1 MRRHLCLLS
10 LSVLLF
16 ATCSEKKPLTLF
28 EEQPAE
34 KTGLSF
40 QNAVK
45 QEGENNVLNY
55 PYFFNG
61 GGVAIGDIN
70 NDGLPDIYFSG
81 NQVPNKLYLNKGDF
95 SFEDITDKAGVSSS
109 QGWKTGV
116 TMADVNQDGWL
127 DIYVCR
133 SAMSDSTLRK
143 NQLFINQGNLT
154 FKEQADEFGIAD
166 NAYAT
171 HAAFFDYDRDGD
183 LDLFLL
189 NHSLPGYAGYG
200 KVVASLKRERG
211 DKFGSKLYRN
221 DGGKFVDVSQSA
233 GLINNVLSFG
243 LGLAI
248 SDLNNDGWPDV
259 YVSNDFNEEDYLYI
273 NNQDGTFKNVI
284 KDATGHV
291 SLYSMGSDVADINN
305 DGSPDILTL
314 DMLPETNER
323 IKLSSGDD
331 NYDKYKLLVESGFHR
346 QDMRNMLQLNNGD
359 GSFSEIGQLAGI
371 SNTDWSWTTLMT
383 DFDGDG
389 WKDVFITNGYE
400 KDYTNMQFLKYT
412 VDEKL
417 KSRQTGVQPSMQ
429 EILNNMP
436 SIEVGNF
443 FYKNNGDLTF
453 TKKSNEWGITR
464 TYKSNGASYADLD
477 NDGDPD
483 LVINAMNQPAV
494 VYKNSSTRNDSAV
507 FLKIDLRKQNLKRIT
522 TGTKI
527 YAYASGHTQQYA
539 EVSPV
544 RGYQSCMDVPVS
556 LGAKGVVKFDSVR
569 IIWPDNKTQ
578 RLTNVDPAKVLE
590 PRYEDATE
598 TYVYPKAPTSLFEKT
613 TLPEWK
619 HTPLESNDFKRQ
631 LLLPK
636 LYSYSGPKIAAGDV
650 NHDGLQDFYTCGPR
664 KQSGALF
671 IQSPDGTF
679 KQQPDPAFQKD
690 KDFQDEDAVFFD
702 ADNDGDMDLYVVSG
716 GYMSA
721 ENDPLLQDRLY
732 LNNGKG
738 HFARDAG
745 AIPNEAWAGACAV
758 PFDIDGDKDADLFV
772 GSRLTPGQYPITPS
786 SMLLINDGKGHFTD
800 AIKEKAAAL
809 KEAGMITSA
818 SVADVNKD
826 GKPDLIAVGEWM
838 PVKIFINNNGKLDDA
853 SSTWLSHPEQ
863 GWWNT
868 VITDDFDGD
877 GDLDAVVGNYGLN
890 QQYNVSAEH
899 PATLVYK
906 NFNNDSQ
913 VDFFFC
919 YYRDGVSYPY
929 ASRDEALGQVT
940 SLKPRFPDYTSYA
953 RSTLETLFRP
963 DEMKDTKTLTADNL
977 ASLYLENKNG
987 RFEARPLP
995 IEAQFSTMHAIAAAD
1010 VDGDGDKDLV
1020 VGGNDSYNR
1029 VRIGECDA
1037 LTGLVLL
1044 NDGKGNFTALRK
1056 PNSGLDIKGDTRS
1069 LVFIPTAK
1077 GLRLVA
1083 GVTGQAVQEYTVR

>member
-1 MRRHLCLLS
+1 MLRNFCLLS
-10 LSVLLF
+10 LSILIF
-16 ATCSEKKPLTLF
+16 ATCSEKKPATLF
-28 EEQPAE
+28 EELPAE
-34 KTGLSF
+34 KTGLTF
-40 QNAVK
+40 QNTVK
-45 QEGENNVLNY
+45 QSGDDNVLNY
-55 PYFFNG
+55 PYYFNG
-61 GGVAIGDIN
+61 GGVAVGDIN
-70 NDGLPDIYFSG
+70 NDGLADIYFSG

-95 SFEDITDKAGVSSS
+95 NFEDITDKAGVALAK
-109 QGWKTGV
+109 GWKTGV

-127 DIYVCR
+127 DLYVCR
-133 SAMSDSTLRK
+133 SALSDSTLRK

-154 FKEQADEFGIAD
+154 FKEMADDYGIAD

-171 HAAFFDYDRDGD
+171 HAAFFDYDKDGD

-189 NHSLPGYAGYG
+189 NHSLPRYAGFG
-200 KVVASLKRERG
+200 KVMANLKEQ
-211 DKFGSKLYRN
+211 KSNSFGSKLYRN
-221 DGGKFVDVSQSA
+221 DNLKFTDVSQSA
-233 GLINNVLSFG
+233 GLVNNVLSFG

-273 NNQDGTFKNVI
+273 NNHDGTFKNVI

-291 SLYSMGSDVADINN
+291 SLFSMGSDIADINN
-305 DGSPDILTL
+305 DAQPDIITL
-314 DMLPETNER
+314 DMLPESNER

-331 NYDKYKLLVESGFHR
+331 NYDKYNLLVRSGFHR
-346 QDMRNMLQLNNGD
+346 QSMRNMLQLNNGD
-359 GSFSEIGQLAGI
+359 GTFSEIGQLAGI
-371 SNTDWSWTTLMT
+371 SNTDWSWATLVE

-389 WKDVFITNGYE
+389 WKDVFISNGYE

-412 VDEKL
+412 VDEQL
-417 KSRQTGVQPSMQ
+417 KARQTGVQPRID

-436 SIEVGNF
+436 SIDVGNF
-443 FYKNNGDLTF
+443 FFRNNGNLTF
-453 TKKSNEWGITR
+453 TKKSSEWGITR
-464 TYKSNGASYADLD
+464 TFKSNGAAYADFD

-494 VYKNSSTRNDSAV
+494 LYKNTSAKSDSAL
-507 FLKIDLRKQNLKRIT
+507 FLKIDLRKQNLKRIV

-527 YAYASGHTQQYA
+527 YATASGHTQYA

-544 RGYQSCMDVPVS
+544 RGFESCMEVPVT
-556 LGAKGVVKFDSVR
+556 LGARGIAKFDSVR
-569 IIWPDNKTQ
+569 IVWPDSKTQ
-578 RLTNVDPAKVLE
+578 LLTNVDPAKPLE
-590 PRYEDATE
+590 PRYEDASGN
-598 TYVYPKAPTSLFEKT
+598 YVYAPAPKPLFEKT
-613 TLPEWK
+613 ALPEWK
-619 HTPLESNDFKRQ
+619 HEPVESNDFKRQ

-636 LYSYSGPKIAAGDV
+636 LYSYSGPRIATGDV
-650 NHDGLQDFYTCGPR
+650 NHDGLQDFYSCGPR
-664 KQSGALF
+664 NQSGALF
-671 IQSPDGTF
+671 IQTPDGTF

-702 ADNDGDMDLYVVSG
+702 ADNDGDADLYVVSG
-716 GYMSA
+716 GYMSVD
-721 ENDPLLQDRLY
+721 NDPLLQDRLY

-738 HFARDAG
+738 HFARATG
-745 AIPNEAWAGACAV
+745 AVPSEAWAGACVV
-758 PFDIDGDKDADLFV
+758 PFDLDGDKDTDLFV
-772 GSRLTPGQYPITPS
+772 GSRLTPGQYPIIPS
-786 SMLLINDGKGHFTD
+786 SMLLVNDGKGHFAE

-809 KEAGMITSA
+809 QEAGMITSA
-818 SVADVNKD
+818 AAADVNKD
-826 GKPDLIAVGEWM
+826 GKTDLIVVGEWM
-838 PVKIFINNNGKLDDA
+838 PVKTFINNNGKLDDA

-863 GWWNT
+863 GWWNAVT
-868 VITDDFDGD
+868 TDDFDGD

-890 QQYNVSAEH
+890 QQYNVSAAH

-929 ASRDEALGQVT
+929 ASRDEALGQVAF
-940 SLKPRFPDYTSYA
+940 LKPRYPDYTSYA
-953 RSTLETLFRP
+953 RSTLEALFKP

-987 RFEARPLP
+987 HFEARPLP
-995 IEAQFSTMHAIAAAD
+995 IEAQFSTVHAIAAAD

-1044 NDGKGNFTALRK
+1044 NDGKGNFTPLSK
-1056 PNSGLDIKGDTRS
+1056 PRSGLDIKGDTRG
-1069 LVFIPTAK
+1069 LVFVPTAK
-1077 GLRLVA
+1077 GLCLVA
-1083 GVTGQAVQEYTVR
+1083 GVTGQPLQEYTVR